1 MIDEHEKGVF
11 VSKTAWII
19 FAAICVILFGG
30 MIALSNQ
37 QKLNVDAVN
46 THSVLPATEDSG
58 NIADQVY
65 GNAKSKVIILEY
77 GDYQCPGCQSASGVL
92 KDLSEKYREQVGFVF
107 RNFPL
112 VSIHPNS
119 MMASATAEAAG
130 LQGKFWEMHDA
141 LYANQ
146 SSWQSA
152 STKDRTEAM
161 IDYARTLGL
170 DVDKFRADL
179 TNPSISKK
187 IAFDQALGK
196 KDGVT
201 GTPAFFVNGKLIDQ
215 YVKDGKL
222 VAAGTEG
229 ANPVWSDKEAFE
241 TLILLPA
248 FKEAG
253 IALPESTDE

>member
-1 MIDEHEKGVF
+1 M
-11 VSKTAWII
+11 SKTAWII
-19 FAAICVILFGG
+19 FAAVCVLLFGG

-46 THSVLPATEDSG
+46 TKSVLTATEESG
-58 NIADQVY
+58 NIADRVF
-65 GNAKSKVIILEY
+65 GNEKSKVVLLEY
-77 GDYQCPGCQSASGVL
+77 GDYQCPGCQSASSVM
-92 KDLSEKYREQVGFVF
+92 KELSQKYSDQMAFVF

-146 SSWQSA
+146 SNWQSA
-152 STKDRTEAM
+152 SAKDRTEVM

-179 TNPSISKK
+179 TNPSITKK

-222 VAAGTEG
+222 VPAGTEG
-229 ANPVWSDKEAFE
+229 SNPVWSDKEAFE

-248 FKEAG
+248 FKEAN
-253 IALPESTDE
+253 ITLPKASDN